1 MFNFVVG
8 PYCKTVNLFTKWESM
23 GFYGHSL
30 SAVRL
35 PDNRV
40 LLTYGYRREP
50 CGIRAKILNKECT
63 DFATS
68 DEIILRDDN
77 GPGTDVG
84 YSWPVV
90 LEENRV
96 LVVYYITRDNGTRYS
111 GGTILEIN

>member
-1 MFNFVVG
+1 MVG

-84 YSWPVV
+84 Y
-90 LEENRV
+90 
-96 LVVYYITRDNGTRYS
+96 
-111 GGTILEIN
+111 

>member
-1 MFNFVVG
+1 
-8 PYCKTVNLFTKWESM
+8 M